1 MERVEKTIFISYRRA
16 NSPWARAIYQD
27 LVADGY
33 DAFFDSQSINSGD
46 FSRVIIENIKARAH
60 FLLLLT
66 PSALERC
73 EDPNDWL
80 RREIETAMD
89 YKRNIIPVMLE
100 SFDFGNTNNSK
111 VLVGKLEVLKNYNGL
126 RIYSEYFDEG
136 MARLRDRYLNTPL
149 DAVLH
154 PVSTKVQKATQEQ
167 KEVASS
173 ASQVNQ
179 EELSS
184 QEWFEQGYKY
194 GQANNHDEAIHL
206 NPSHAHAY
214 NNRGFA
220 YANKGDLETAMK
232 DYSQAIELDPD
243 SYYPFSNR
251 GFARYTQGDIEGAIR
266 DYNHWIRLKPEN
278 ADAYINRGLARHSK
292 GDVDGALK
300 DYDEAVRFRPDHAD
314 AYINR
319 GLAHFEKGDLDKAI
333 KDYNEA
339 IRLNPDNAN
348 AYTNRGLAY
357 YNKDDIV
364 SAIKDYSK
372 AIQLKPDDAS
382 AYNKRGVARLAKED
396 LEGAIEDYTL
406 AIKYVYEG
414 EEYLPYNNRGWAR
427 RNKGDLDGAV
437 EDFTEAIRLNPNY
450 AEPYANRGA
459 TYYDKGDYR
468 AALGDYETYIK
479 MNGENKKGVEE
490 FLPEVKEKL
499 KKK

>member
-1 MERVEKTIFISYRRA
+1 MERIEKTIFISYRRA

-27 LVADGY
+27 LVAHGF
-33 DAFFDSQSINSGD
+33 DAFFDAQSINSGD

-60 FLLLLT
+60 FLILLT

-80 RREIETAMD
+80 RREIEAAMD

-100 SFDFGNTNNSK
+100 SFDFGSTNNSK

-136 MARLRDRYLNTPL
+136 MVRLRDRYLNIPL

-154 PVSTKVQKATQEQ
+154 PVSTKVQKVTQEQ
-167 KEVASS
+167 QEAASS
-173 ASQVNQ
+173 ATQVNQ
-179 EELSS
+179 EELSA
-184 QEWFEQGYKY
+184 QEWFEQGFKY
-194 GQANNHDEAIHL
+194 GQANNHDEAIRCYTEAIRL
-206 NPSHAHAY
+206 NSNNAHAY

-220 YANKGDLETAMK
+220 YDNKGDLKSAME
-232 DYSQAIELDPD
+232 DYALAIELEPD
-243 SYYPFSNR
+243 SYYPYSNR
-251 GFARYTQGDIEGAIR
+251 GFARYNQGDIEGAIQ
-266 DYNHWIRLKPEN
+266 DYNHWVRLQPE
-278 ADAYINRGLARHSK
+278 
-292 GDVDGALK
+292 
-300 DYDEAVRFRPDHAD
+300 HAD
-314 AYINR
+314 AYYNR

-339 IRLNPDNAN
+339 IRLNSDNAN
-348 AYTNRGLAY
+348 AYINRGLAY

-364 SAIKDYSK
+364 SAIKDYTE
-372 AIQLKPDDAS
+372 AIRLKPEDAS
-382 AYNKRGVARLAKED
+382 AYNKRGVARLARED
-396 LEGAIEDYTL
+396 LDGAIEDYTL

-414 EEYLPYNNRGWAR
+414 DESLPYNNRGWAR

-459 TYYDKGDYR
+459 AYYDKGDYR
-468 AALGDYETYIK
+468 AALEDYETYIK

-490 FLPEVKEKL
+490 FLPEVREKL
-499 KKK
+499 NKK